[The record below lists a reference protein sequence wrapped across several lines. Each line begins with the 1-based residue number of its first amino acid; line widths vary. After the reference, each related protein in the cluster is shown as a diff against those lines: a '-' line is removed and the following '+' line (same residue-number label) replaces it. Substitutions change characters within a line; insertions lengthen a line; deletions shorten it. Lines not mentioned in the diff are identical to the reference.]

1 MAILMRGGIYDDFD
15 PNKLL
20 PREYA
25 VVLSNDPNT
34 KDGRAIYINFGPGK
48 TKRIST
54 FEDMKDDMESAGKE
68 IFDQCIATFNE
79 ILEQVQTLATQTEQY
94 KDDVVSIQDDIVNI
108 YMPQVQAAAQHAAD
122 ARKSADDASDS
133 AKLSE
138 SWAVGGTGVRLLE
151 ETDNSKYYSNEA
163 ADLVEEAK
171 RIVSAA
177 TSGAL
182 IPAGTIL
189 FESLPTEPMV
199 GYMYN
204 ISNAFTADERFEM
217 PGVYYGEGNNVYW
230 TADEKWDVLVGIQQ
244 ANDFVGTYEKMQ
256 EKLAKGELPDGTT
269 AYTDGYDNSPG
280 GGDDAKN
287 AGLIPG
293 GTITYEQI
301 SESSDVGYVYCIS
314 NDFVTDERF
323 DVGAGVQYISGTSVY
338 WNENGK
344 LSILSGI
351 KPSSFSGTRVELD
364 ESMNDLPIGT
374 VVFLMSGEDENVS
387 IGRIEKTA
395 DGEKQFVEYSL
406 SSGGGN
412 APSGSQ
418 VGNVQDLTL
427 KEGSDYLALNWKDPD
442 NVVFNGETIAEWAGT
457 KVVRK
462 EGSIPASVDDGVLV
476 SDSTVKDQYSVD
488 GLKDS
493 SVVTETQYNYALFP
507 YTTQNV
513 YTMSDANR
521 ISGKTSTYDKILENN
536 TWQQISAASVLGVA
550 KEFWSIGDMKDGYVI
565 VGFDHDDLAD
575 DSGKAGITFA
585 LKNVETTT
593 PTKWIGSVST
603 YYRAY
608 ASTLVYSAINNIYN
622 SLPDELKDVI
632 KTVKKKT
639 ISGLSGS
646 GASLTQNYTD
656 LSLDCFAFSNIEI
669 TGSGFEEGTYYSEYD
684 WAGDFTKSYWTRS
697 GKGTS
702 STVSGTTRSDFWLYT
717 YLNTT
722 SGKLYTNNANSI
734 QSSTPSNYLKYGF
747 CV

>member
-68 IFDQCIATFNE
+68 IFDQYIANFNE

-94 KDDVVSIQDDIVNI
+94 KDAVVSIQNDIVNI

-122 ARKSADDASDS
+122 AKESADDASDS

-151 ETDNSKYYSNEA
+151 DTDNSKYYSNEA

-189 FESLPTEPMV
+189 FENLPIEPMV

-204 ISNAFTADERFEM
+204 ISNAFTADERFEI
-217 PGVYYGEGNNVYW
+217 PGVHYGEGNNVYW
-230 TADEKWDVLVGIQQ
+230 TADGKWDVLVGIQQ

-269 AYTDGYDNSPG
+269 AYTDGYDSNSG
-280 GGDDAKN
+280 GGDDVKN

-293 GTITYEQI
+293 GTVTYEQI
-301 SESSDVGYVYCIS
+301 PESSDVVYVYCIS

-351 KPSSFSGTRVELD
+351 KPSSFSGTRAELD

-374 VVFLMSGEDENVS
+374 VVFLMGGEGENVS

-395 DGEKQFVEYSL
+395 DREKQFVEYSL

-412 APSGSQ
+412 VPSGSQ
-418 VGNVQDLTL
+418 IGNVQDLTL

-457 KVVRK
+457 KVIRK
-462 EGSIPASVDDGVLV
+462 EGSSPESVDDGILIA
-476 SDSTVKDQYSVD
+476 DSNVKDQYSVED
-488 GLKDS
+488 LKDTD
-493 SVVTETQYNYALFP
+493 VVSDVQYNYALFP
-507 YTTQNV
+507 YTDKNV
-513 YTMSDANR
+513 YTMSDINR
-521 ISGKTSTYDKILENN
+521 ISGKTSAFDRILANN
-536 TWQQISAASVLGVA
+536 TWEQINTASVEGVA
-550 KEFWSIGDMKDGYVI
+550 KEFWNIGDMKDGYVI
-565 VGFDHDDLAD
+565 VGFDHDDLND

-585 LKNVETTT
+585 LKDVETTT
-593 PTKWIGSVST
+593 PIKWIGSVST

-608 ASTLVYSAINNIYN
+608 TSTLVYSLINNIYN
-622 SLPDELKDVI
+622 NLPDDLKYVI

-646 GASLTQNYTD
+646 GTSLTQNYTD

-684 WAGDFTKSYWTRS
+684 WKGDFTKSYWTRS

-702 STVSGTTRSDFWLYT
+702 STVSGTTRYDFWLYT

-722 SGKLYTNNANSI
+722 SGKFYTNSANSI